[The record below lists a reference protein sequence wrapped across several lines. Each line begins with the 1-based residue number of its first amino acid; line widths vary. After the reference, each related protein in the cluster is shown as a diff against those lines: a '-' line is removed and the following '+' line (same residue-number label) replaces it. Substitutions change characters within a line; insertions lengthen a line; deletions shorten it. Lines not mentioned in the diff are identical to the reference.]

1 MARASL
7 VQSVSDRLLDDII
20 SGELPQ
26 GAPLPREIDLA
37 ERLGVNRLTLR
48 EALKTLQAQGVVQ
61 PVPGTR
67 GRVLPMEDWTGI
79 EPLLRAATS
88 TGGKAQASVQLV
100 QLRRMIETGAC
111 ELAAPLRTDADLGQL
126 EAYLEEMRA
135 ASAADDVHTFVTAD
149 IAFHDVVLR
158 ASGNP
163 FLRVLLE
170 PLGRFLYERRYET
183 SAVPQVQVNAIR
195 EHAGILEALRSGE
208 PAAARV
214 AMESHMQQTAD
225 DLQQYVLKP
234 QA

>member
-79 EPLLRAATS
+79 EPVRRAATS
-88 TGGKAQASVQLV
+88 SGAKAQAAVQLV
-100 QLRRMIETGAC
+100 QLRRMIDPGAG
-111 ELAAPLRTDADLGQL
+111 ELAAPLRTTEDLEKL
-126 EAYLEEMRA
+126 EGYLEEMRA
-135 ASAADDVHTFVTAD
+135 ASAANDVHTFVTAD

-170 PLGRFLYERRYET
+170 PLGKFMYERRYET

-195 EHAGILEALRSGE
+195 EHAGILEALRSGDGS
-208 PAAARV
+208 AARA

-225 DLQQYVLKP
+225 DLQEYVLTP
-234 QA
+234 RA